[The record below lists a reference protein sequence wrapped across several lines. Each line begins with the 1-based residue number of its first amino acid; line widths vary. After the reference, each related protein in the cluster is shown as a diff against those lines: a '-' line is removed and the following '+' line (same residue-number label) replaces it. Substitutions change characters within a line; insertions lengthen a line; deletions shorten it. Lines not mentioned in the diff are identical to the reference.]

1 MPLIKVS
8 ILGWQSFKE
17 IQKPTSLGAMTDD
30 TFYLI
35 FISLLWELQ
44 LLIDSRQSYL
54 LQLLAD
60 LTQHKLPFNIYLQFH
75 EPIIHK

>member
-17 IQKPTSLGAMTDD
+17 IQKPTSLGALT
-30 TFYLI
+30 L
-35 FISLLWELQ
+35 ELQ